1 MNNIFGLVVSIAFIA
16 VIMLSGRLFEKAG
29 KTIWLSMEFALPIYG
44 YGPDRTMNQENA
56 ENMAPERKNP
66 SELSAGEIVEALY
79 ANEPDQTIAE
89 AAKDEVM
96 ILTGESTAE
105 ELYGYIKIGQYK
117 GTGFMSTV
125 RSGLCLEK
133 QISAPFRQR
142 MAI

>member
-1 MNNIFGLVVSIAFIA
+1 MKKLM
-16 VIMLSGRLFEKAG
+16 IMVAS
-29 KTIWLSMEFALPIYG
+29 IWLSMEFALPIYG
-44 YGPDRTMNQENA
+44 YEPDRMINQENM
-56 ENMAPERKNP
+56 ESMAPERKNP

-96 ILTGESTAE
+96 ILTGESTVE